1 MVGFDFDSPPADS
14 AEVNLSAECERQLLP
29 LVCGIVQ
36 AAVAAG
42 WSREDVLLA
51 MVELSWDLYEKRR
64 GDL

>member
-1 MVGFDFDSPPADS
+1 MAGFDFDSPPADS

-29 LVCGIVQ
+29 LVRGIVE